1 MKSKEVNQI
10 VNEKISIFGEV
21 LEFIDTSPIE
31 QSTNKLSK
39 SLRLEGIEEEK
50 NIYEEEDKDSKIISF
65 QSSLIKNS
73 KFPCYDGS
81 FKNDISKFLKS
92 EQNRDVNQ
100 LYEKVI
106 KEIQKVYLGYT
117 HIESRLYKKI
127 KEYI

>member
-50 NIYEEEDKDSKIISF
+50 SIYEEEDK
-65 QSSLIKNS
+65 
-73 KFPCYDGS
+73 
-81 FKNDISKFLKS
+81 
-92 EQNRDVNQ
+92 
-100 LYEKVI
+100 
-106 KEIQKVYLGYT
+106 
-117 HIESRLYKKI
+117 
-127 KEYI
+127 